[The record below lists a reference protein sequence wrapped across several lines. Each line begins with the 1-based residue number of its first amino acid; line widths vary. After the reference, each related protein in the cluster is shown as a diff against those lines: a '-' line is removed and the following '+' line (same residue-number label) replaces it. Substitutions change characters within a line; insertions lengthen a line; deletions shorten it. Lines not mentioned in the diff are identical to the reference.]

1 MTNPA
6 TKQNTLQ
13 RQSRRF
19 RGLSSIAVAVTL
31 LAVVAQIAIAAAPL
45 WKGGPVQQAL
55 LDTGRQFLLSVPALL
70 YVAALYYARRVFLQV
85 AGGDLFA
92 PSNGKGLRSMGRCL
106 LIGGVCAMVVQGL
119 VPYSP
124 TQPLVLTMSEVA
136 RSSSD
141 VVLAALGL
149 ALIMIGRLM
158 TTAAALKAE
167 NDRFV

>member
-1 MTNPA
+1 LVHTSP
-6 TKQNTLQ
+6 KQDPLH

-19 RGLSSIAVAVTL
+19 RGLSSMAVAVTL

-45 WKGGPVQQAL
+45 WKGGPVPQAL
-55 LDTGRQFLLSVPALL
+55 LDTGRQFLLSLPALL
-70 YVAALYYARRVFLQV
+70 YVAALYYARRVFLRV
-85 AGGDLFA
+85 ADGEMFA
-92 PSNGKGLRSMGRCL
+92 PSNGEGLRAMGRCL
-106 LIGGVCAMVVQGL
+106 LIGGVCAMIVQGL
-119 VPYSP
+119 VPYSSS
-124 TQPLVLTMSEVA
+124 QPLALTMSEVA

-158 TTAAALKAE
+158 IMAAALKAE

>member
-1 MTNPA
+1 MTHP
-6 TKQNTLQ
+6 TPQQDILQ
-13 RQSRRF
+13 KQSRRF
-19 RGLSSIAVAVTL
+19 RGLSSMAVGVTL
-31 LAVVAQIAIAAAPL
+31 LAVVAQIAVAAAPL

-55 LDTGRQFLLSVPALL
+55 LDTGRQFLLSLPALL
-70 YVAALYYARRVFLQV
+70 YVAALYYARRAFLQV
-85 AGGDLFA
+85 ADGDVFA
-92 PSNGKGLRSMGRCL
+92 PSNGEGLRAMGRCL

-124 TQPLVLTMSEVA
+124 SQPLALTMSEVA

-158 TTAAALKAE
+158 TMAAALKAE

>member
-1 MTNPA
+1 MTHPA
-6 TKQNTLQ
+6 SKQGTLQ
-13 RQSRRF
+13 KLSRRF

-45 WKGGPVQQAL
+45 WKGGSTQQAL
-55 LDTGRQFLLSVPALL
+55 LDTGRQFLLSAPALL
-70 YVAALYYARRVFLQV
+70 YVAALYYARRVFLRV
-85 AGGDLFA
+85 AAGDLFA
-92 PSNGKGLRSMGRCL
+92 PSNGEGLRAMGRCL

-124 TQPLVLTMSEVA
+124 SQPLALTMSEVA

-158 TTAAALKAE
+158 ITAASLKAE